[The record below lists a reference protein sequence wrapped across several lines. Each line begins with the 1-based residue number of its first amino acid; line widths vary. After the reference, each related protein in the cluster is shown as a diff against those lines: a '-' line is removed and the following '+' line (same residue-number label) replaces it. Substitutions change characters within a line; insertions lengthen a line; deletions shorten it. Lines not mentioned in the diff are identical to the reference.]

1 MDQLRSP
8 PRPTSSRS
16 AHARPRRRSSSSSS
30 PDNHDPNTS
39 HTSKRR
45 RVTRST
51 ASATASSPISPQ
63 SLPLD
68 DPTPEPEVE
77 ESIDLTAGDESS
89 ALAKA
94 LAKQREDAVMAQRAA
109 EHESRERGTAL
120 RAYKCPV
127 CMDTPVDATSTV
139 CGMLSRDQ
147 IYLVRFDNHADF
159 GLQRPSLL
167 SPVHHGYFE
176 VWRRATYRCIG
187 QESRHLSG
195 LPETADPCGYPGHQE
210 ESSSAAD

>member
-8 PRPTSSRS
+8 PRPTSSRPS
-16 AHARPRRRSSSSSS
+16 HARPRRRSSSSSLS
-30 PDNHDPNTS
+30 VNSDPSMS

-45 RVTRST
+45 RVTRSSI
-51 ASATASSPISPQ
+51 SATASSPISPP
-63 SLPLD
+63 SLPQD
-68 DPTPEPEVE
+68 DQPQEPELE

-109 EHESRERGTAL
+109 ENESREGGTAL

-139 CGMLSRDQ
+139 CGMFDSRVDQ
-147 IYLVRFDNHADF
+147 SYPVTVDDHAD
-159 GLQRPSLL
+159 LIL
-167 SPVHHGYFE
+167 VK
-176 VWRRATYRCIG
+176 AI
-187 QESRHLSG
+187 
-195 LPETADPCGYPGHQE
+195 
-210 ESSSAAD
+210 SSVISVLWIP

>member
-139 CGMLSRDQ
+139 CGHLFCHQCIMDTLKFGEERRTDASGKSRGTCPVCRKPLTRADTPGTKRNLVPLQ
-147 IYLVRFDNHADF
+147 IKMKTRKRMDV
-159 GLQRPSLL
+159 
-167 SPVHHGYFE
+167 
-176 VWRRATYRCIG
+176 
-187 QESRHLSG
+187 
-195 LPETADPCGYPGHQE
+195 
-210 ESSSAAD
+210 AADL